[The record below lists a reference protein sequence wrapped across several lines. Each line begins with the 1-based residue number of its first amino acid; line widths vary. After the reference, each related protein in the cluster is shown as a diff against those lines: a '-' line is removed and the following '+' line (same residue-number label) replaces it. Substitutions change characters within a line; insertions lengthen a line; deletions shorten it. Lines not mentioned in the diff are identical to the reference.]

1 MASVFLSRPHWELN
15 LQHSKECNLQVN
27 FINNPNNP
35 NYQSLTKKFR
45 NTIFPFSPP
54 WYISSANKNDFS
66 FLSISPYRIN
76 IWVKS
81 PPFCTKNQSSGDAGL
96 IYEANAIKWFKKKKK
111 SLIYPVC
118 YPFLFIW
125 FLWLQ
130 IYIQGS
136 PRVTRSYI

>member
-1 MASVFLSRPHWELN
+1 MASVFLSRPHWELS

-66 FLSISPYRIN
+66 FLSIFPYRIN

-96 IYEANAIKWFKKKKK
+96 IYEANAIKWFKKKKIINI
-111 SLIYPVC
+111 SGVLS
-118 YPFLFIW
+118 LFIH
-125 FLWLQ
+125 LISMITN
-130 IYIQGS
+130 IYTGFAKS
-136 PRVTRSYI
+136 N